1 MTQSMKNVEQERKP
15 TPDETM
21 GLVWWN
27 VLTQPERRWAL
38 NQTQILNQSR
48 DTSAAKGTL
57 ESR

>member
-1 MTQSMKNVEQERKP
+1 MTQSRKNVKQERKP

-27 VLTQPERRWAL
+27 GLTQPARRWSL
-38 NQTQILNQSR
+38 NQTQILKQSR
-48 DTSAAKGTL
+48 DASSAKGTL